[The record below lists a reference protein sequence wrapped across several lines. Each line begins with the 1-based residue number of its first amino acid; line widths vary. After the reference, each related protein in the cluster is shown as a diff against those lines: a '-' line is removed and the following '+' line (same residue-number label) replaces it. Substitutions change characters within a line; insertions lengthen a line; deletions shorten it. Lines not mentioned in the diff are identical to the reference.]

1 MFYFER
7 NDERECQE
15 MRLAKNGVDEG
26 ATVNRRLKGGKVVRM
41 RADEKEYG
49 EASVEQSSENVLRDL
64 LEKTRQV
71 GRALQARGD
80 GDALDYVELAKLLS
94 EFSTA
99 NVYIVNREGRILGY
113 AWVPDYSSQTLS
125 DVMKDGYLPRDFV
138 DKMNRCR
145 ESDIADEDAFRF
157 DDDNNR
163 SKKGAPEKHL
173 MYVPIYGAAA
183 ERLGTVILVR
193 FYNSFMTEDVL
204 LAEYL
209 GTLVGIEMLNDRNR
223 GLEECSRDRI
233 AVQMAMRALSYSEVE
248 SMKHIMAELGGH
260 EGVAVASKVAD
271 RVGVTRSVIVNALRK
286 LESAG
291 LIESRSLGMKGT
303 YIKVLSPLFVE
314 ELGSATSPRVNY

>member
-1 MFYFER
+1 MIKK
-7 NDERECQE
+7 
-15 MRLAKNGVDEG
+15 AKDSKVDEMKTNSG
-26 ATVNRRLKGGKVVRM
+26 KGF
-41 RADEKEYG
+41 DE
-49 EASVEQSSENVLRDL
+49 SEGNLVDL

-71 GRALQARGD
+71 GRALQSRRD
-80 GDALDYVELAKLLS
+80 GDSLDYIKLAKLLS

-99 NVYIVNREGRILGY
+99 NVYILGREGRILGY
-113 AWVPDYSSQTLS
+113 AWVPEYSSQTLS
-125 DVMKDGYLPRDFV
+125 AFMKDGYMPEEFV
-138 DKMNRCR
+138 EKMNRCR
-145 ESDIADEDAFRF
+145 ESEVSDHDAYMF
-157 DDDNNR
+157 DDDD
-163 SKKGAPEKHL
+163 KKNPDKHL

-183 ERLGTVILVR
+183 ERLGTVVLVR
-193 FYNSFMTEDVL
+193 SDVEFVTKDIL

-223 GLEECSRDRI
+223 TIEERSRDRVS
-233 AVQMAMRALSYSEVE
+233 VQMAMRALSYSEVE
-248 SMKHIMAELGGH
+248 SMKHIIAELGGH

-314 ELGSATSPRVNY
+314 ELGAATSPRVNY

>member
-1 MFYFER
+1 MSKKLQSGKAG
-7 NDERECQE
+7 D
-15 MRLAKNGVDEG
+15 AKVSSKTSSSMEHESEG
-26 ATVNRRLKGGKVVRM
+26 MLK
-41 RADEKEYG
+41 
-49 EASVEQSSENVLRDL
+49 DL

-71 GRALQARGD
+71 GRALQSRREGD
-80 GDALDYVELAKLLS
+80 SVDYIKLAKLLS

-99 NVYIVNREGRILGY
+99 NVYILSRDGRILGY
-113 AWVPDYSSQTLS
+113 AWVPEYTSRAITDF
-125 DVMKDGYLPRDFV
+125 MKDGYMPDIFV
-138 DKMNRCR
+138 EKMNRCR
-145 ESDIADEDAFRF
+145 ESEVSDGDAHMF
-157 DDDNNR
+157 DDDGKSN
-163 SKKGAPEKHL
+163 ADKHL

-183 ERLGTVILVR
+183 ERLGTVVLVR
-193 FYNSFMTEDVL
+193 SDVPFVTKDIL

-223 GLEECSRDRI
+223 SIEERSRDRV

-248 SMKHIMAELGGH
+248 SMKHIMAELGGN

-314 ELGSATSPRVNY
+314 ELGAATSPRVNY

>member
-1 MFYFER
+1 MNR
-7 NDERECQE
+7 KMKDGKSSD
-15 MRLAKNGVDEG
+15 MRVSPEKDLNMEHESDGL
-26 ATVNRRLKGGKVVRM
+26 LK
-41 RADEKEYG
+41 
-49 EASVEQSSENVLRDL
+49 DL

-71 GRALQARGD
+71 GRALQSRRD
-80 GDALDYVELAKLLS
+80 GDSLDYIKLAKLLS

-99 NVYIVNREGRILGY
+99 NVYILGRDGKILGF
-113 AWVPDYSSQTLS
+113 AWVPEYNSQTLS
-125 DVMKDGYLPRDFV
+125 DFMKDGYMPEEFV
-138 DKMNRCR
+138 EKMNRCR
-145 ESDIADEDAFRF
+145 ESEVCDDDAYMF
-157 DDDNNR
+157 DDAD
-163 SKKGAPEKHL
+163 KKNPEKHL

-183 ERLGTVILVR
+183 ERLGTVVLVR
-193 FYNSFMTEDVL
+193 FHNPFVTKDIL

-223 GLEECSRDRI
+223 SIEERSRDRI

-314 ELGSATSPRVNY
+314 ELGAATSPRVNY

>member
-1 MFYFER
+1 MNKKVKEVKSS
-7 NDERECQE
+7 E
-15 MRLAKNGVDEG
+15 MRVGSGKEAVMERDYEG
-26 ATVNRRLKGGKVVRM
+26 FLK
-41 RADEKEYG
+41 
-49 EASVEQSSENVLRDL
+49 DL

-71 GRALQARGD
+71 GRALQSRRD
-80 GDALDYVELAKLLS
+80 GDSLDYIKLAKLLS

-99 NVYIVNREGRILGY
+99 NVYILSRDGRILGY
-113 AWVPDYSSQTLS
+113 AWVPEYNSQTLS
-125 DVMKDGYLPRDFV
+125 NFMKDGYMPEEFV
-138 DKMNRCR
+138 EKMNRCR
-145 ESDIADEDAFRF
+145 ESEVNDEDAYMF
-157 DDDNNR
+157 DDESKDN
-163 SKKGAPEKHL
+163 SEKHL

-183 ERLGTVILVR
+183 ERLGTVVLVR
-193 FYNSFMTEDVL
+193 SDEPFVTKDIL

-223 GLEECSRDRI
+223 SIEERSRDRVS
-233 AVQMAMRALSYSEVE
+233 VQMAMRALSYSEVE

-314 ELGSATSPRVNY
+314 ELGAATSPRVNY